1 MVLLKFNPSCDSF
14 SAVQSWLFF
23 SSVEMGS
30 VGDKLDIESDEEISF
45 SSSHAT
51 NKIESLHF
59 ESAHMASPRSFYS
72 SRVLRKVHQISYFRS
87 VYFVILKAKI
97 NVLLPFGPLAILLH
111 YLTKKHV

>member
-1 MVLLKFNPSCDSF
+1 
-14 SAVQSWLFF
+14 
-23 SSVEMGS
+23 MGS

-111 YLTKKHV
+111 YLTKKT